1 MNIKI
6 ESKGGLRAI
15 PEIVDGKIM
24 RIIGKNGIGKSMA
37 AIFLEMAT
45 GSYRFR
51 NEDSF
56 LDLKEHLDVCK
67 IILNTESDTIE
78 LNLTPKIWEFNQNF
92 LKLEEDT
99 IGNFKLNGKKIDLE
113 ELKKIISVKVIRGNE
128 KFETQLKFISV
139 IFIDLFEKYFKEI
152 QIIIDILIEYQK
164 RFEERVDLNTIN
176 DYYKNQQNF
185 EKFSKEKAKIYK
197 EYQDVLTKIRNLN
210 EKIDLVRNI
219 IIWIDNNPDDLK
231 TEIRELNLKL
241 EKSKKR
247 ADEIPVE
254 LKEIDDKIK
263 NIEHEKRSF
272 IREYLDTKDKYE
284 RRKLTLYRKFS
295 KNYPEEASE
304 IRKAEDL
311 EFIEKWESKK
321 YERLK
326 EMQSQLNE
334 LFYGSQELTG
344 HVVKKM
350 SRIITFLDESVAE
363 GIGDQLFIDGY
374 FKNDLLQITFEEI
387 RKLVTDNLGNL
398 GKNPEYKSLEK
409 KISLI
414 NEEVKKLNAI
424 MGFIQK
430 WKILLEKDNDLKRKR
445 AEITNNSLDQ
455 LVQPEMARKLLDRQD
470 KLLLEQSQ
478 IDMQLSNQFSKLED
492 LNNKLKK
499 TKNLSSKQNLERQ
512 FREKYVSAP
521 KEWNNLFDLMNE
533 TLKKEV
539 SKKNG
544 LEYTLNKINGNLD
557 IIQKEI
563 KNNEVI
569 MSIAKSNNI
578 NNLMEW
584 IRYVKNHIKRID
596 IVINSILE
604 PFKDHIKNI
613 FNICSKIER
622 KQSIEGSPYTE
633 YVFEL
638 YNRIFLATYK
648 NPAFFKYLFQE
659 YDTITQF
666 DIFSREIVFIKL
678 NGVEERRKLSE
689 FSSGEKA
696 YAFIRAMISFLD
708 ENAKYKILFVDEA
721 NALLDFIYLKELL
734 DYQNDLIDKRKVSKI
749 INILP
754 IGEDP
759 KEDSEFYIE
768 YNEYGYYQEILRI

>member
-1 MNIKI
+1 MSKI
-6 ESKGGLRAI
+6 S
-15 PEIVDGKIM
+15 
-24 RIIGKNGIGKSMA
+24 
-37 AIFLEMAT
+37 
-45 GSYRFR
+45 
-51 NEDSF
+51 
-56 LDLKEHLDVCK
+56 
-67 IILNTESDTIE
+67 
-78 LNLTPKIWEFNQNF
+78 
-92 LKLEEDT
+92 
-99 IGNFKLNGKKIDLE
+99 
-113 ELKKIISVKVIRGNE
+113 
-128 KFETQLKFISV
+128 
-139 IFIDLFEKYFKEI
+139 
-152 QIIIDILIEYQK
+152 
-164 RFEERVDLNTIN
+164 
-176 DYYKNQQNF
+176 
-185 EKFSKEKAKIYK
+185 
-197 EYQDVLTKIRNLN
+197 NLN

-247 ADEIPVE
+247 ADEILVE

-263 NIEHEKRSF
+263 NIEQEKRSF

-284 RRKLTLYRKFS
+284 KRKLNLYRKFS
-295 KNYPEEASE
+295 KNYAEEASE

-321 YERLK
+321 YVRLK

-350 SRIITFLDESVAE
+350 SRLITILDESVAE
-363 GIGDQLFIDGY
+363 GIGDQLFIDSY

-424 MGFIQK
+424 LDFIQK

-445 AEITNNSLDQ
+445 VEITNNSLDQ
-455 LVQPEMARKLLDRQD
+455 LVQPEMVRKLLDRQD
-470 KLLLEQSQ
+470 KLLIEQSQ
-478 IDMQLSNQFSKLED
+478 IDMQLSNQFTKLED

-499 TKNLSSKQNLERQ
+499 TENLSSKQNLERE
-512 FREKYVSAP
+512 FREKYGSAP
-521 KEWNNLFDLMNE
+521 KEWNKLFDSMNE

-544 LEYTLNKINGNLD
+544 LEYMLNKINDNLD

-563 KNNEVI
+563 NKNKNVI
-569 MSIAKSNNI
+569 MSIAKSNNVYD
-578 NNLMEW
+578 LMEW
-584 IRYVKNHIKRID
+584 NRYVKNHIKRID
-596 IVINSILE
+596 IVINRILE

-613 FNICSKIER
+613 IMICSIVER
-622 KQSIEGSPYTE
+622 KPSIEENSYTE

-648 NPAFFKYLFQE
+648 NPTFFKYLFQE
-659 YDTITQF
+659 YNTIKQF
-666 DIFSREIVFIKL
+666 DIFSREIFFIKL
-678 NGVEERRKLSE
+678 NGAEERRKLSE

-708 ENAKYKILFVDEA
+708 ENAKYKILFIDEA

-734 DYQNDLIDKRKVSKI
+734 DFQNDLIDKRKVSKI

-759 KEDSEFYIE
+759 IEDSEFYTE
-768 YNEYGYYQEILRI
+768 YNEYGYYQEILRT